1 MATAE
6 LAGHIR
12 RTDPRLLLTADP
24 TGLAAAPA
32 AVELVAA
39 ADLRP
44 PITVAVLQDAAGRLL
59 MAPLVVTGTELRRAR
74 PGDGA
79 AVELLRLIAD
89 GGPVS
94 ASFTVHRVGAVTQP
108 APAERSLDAERDD
121 ELVVVGDDPGEEVVI
136 RWHAHPAA
144 FAARPGEVSQHL
156 VEVGFARMPQPYGAL
171 VWERSDGAAAAVGT
185 AESFL
190 PGARGGWDWYLLL
203 AQGHLAGRVDPAAAT
218 VPATELGRLLAHLHA
233 ALATPSS
240 VLPEPVSFAGAEAVA
255 GWRQAAAELFAEAV
269 VLTSGEQGERL
280 RARKDAVRRVLS
292 TLGEVERTPVMLVH
306 GDLRLSHVLQ
316 WDGGYAVSGLNR
328 PVSYGFDAGRPQ
340 PAARDVAALLRSMD
354 HVGRVAARRSDP
366 PVEDRLDTWLRW
378 SRTAFLGAY
387 LGELSAAGGRE
398 VFDDRLLLAFE
409 VERECREFLYAAR
422 ELPRWGHVAG
432 GGLDFLLP
440 DPG

>member
-6 LAGHIR
+6 LAGHIG

-24 TGLAAAPA
+24 TGLAATPA

-59 MAPLVVTGTELRRAR
+59 MAPLVVTGTGLRRAR
-74 PGDGA
+74 PCDGA

-94 ASFTVHRVGAVTQP
+94 APFTVQRVGAVAEP
-108 APAERSLDAERDD
+108 SPVERSLDAERDD
-121 ELVVVGDDPGEEVVI
+121 ELVVVGDEVVI

-144 FAARPGEVSQHL
+144 FAARPGEVAQHL

-218 VPATELGRLLAHLHA
+218 VPAAELGRLLAHLHA

-240 VLPEPVSFAGAEAVA
+240 VLPEPVSAAGADAVA
-255 GWRQAAAELFAEAV
+255 GWRHAAAELFAEAV

-328 PVSYGFDAGRPQ
+328 PVSYGLDAGRPQ

-366 PVEDRLDTWLRW
+366 PAEDRLDTWLRW

-387 LGELSAAGGRE
+387 LGELSAAGARE

-440 DPG
+440 EPG